1 MWPAR
6 NEDGIQIIGGVGVA
20 LAKPRVAIAK
30 SKGPTCM
37 LVASWTVEQGFQIG
51 IERSRL
57 DGAICASSKVQ
68 T

>member
-37 LVASWTVEQGFQIG
+37 LVA
-51 IERSRL
+51 L
-57 DGAICASSKVQ
+57 MDGGARVPNRHIKE
-68 T
+68 